1 MNKYNEGI
9 IYDDATLIV
18 EEYLYEFKKLKNNQ
32 IIITGGAGFLLSYFC
47 YIIEIANEK
56 FKIPIK
62 LIVLDKFFFGLP
74 FRLKK
79 FKKKKYIKF
88 INIDL
93 SESLPKN
100 LNCDYFIHGASIASP
115 TYYRKF
121 PIETIKVNVSCLLK
135 IFDKLFTLKKKV
147 KSIIFMSSSE
157 VYGNPDLLNIPTNE
171 NYFGNVSFTGPR
183 ACYDESKRIGE
194 TICVNYFQKKK
205 LPIKII
211 RPFNVYGPGQNLN
224 DKRII
229 PDIIKGLKNKNI
241 TLLSNGK
248 ATRSFCYISD
258 QIRGILKVMFS
269 GENGQSYNVGNDE
282 MFSIRKITQMFIKF
296 SKKKVLI
303 KFKKSSDKNYTKDNP
318 QKRCPDLKK
327 IKKLKGNWKVRR
339 NTEEGITRTLKY
351 YKIIN

>member
-1 MNKYNEGI
+1 MNKYNESI

-18 EEYLYEFKKLKNNQ
+18 EEYLYEFKKLKNNK
-32 IIITGGAGFLLSYFC
+32 IIISGGAGFLLSYFC
-47 YIIEIANEK
+47 YIIEIVNEK
-56 FKIPIK
+56 FKIPVK

-135 IFDKLFTLKKKV
+135 IFDKLCTLKKKV

-157 VYGNPDLLNIPTNE
+157 VYGNPDLFNIPTNE

-205 LPIKII
+205 IA
-211 RPFNVYGPGQNLN
+211 
-224 DKRII
+224 
-229 PDIIKGLKNKNI
+229 NKN
-241 TLLSNGK
+241 
-248 ATRSFCYISD
+248 Y
-258 QIRGILKVMFS
+258 
-269 GENGQSYNVGNDE
+269 
-282 MFSIRKITQMFIKF
+282 
-296 SKKKVLI
+296 
-303 KFKKSSDKNYTKDNP
+303 
-318 QKRCPDLKK
+318 
-327 IKKLKGNWKVRR
+327 
-339 NTEEGITRTLKY
+339 
-351 YKIIN
+351 